1 MGAARFLQAR
11 WRQALK
17 GALFVSGSAS
27 IALLGKQSVRCDAGR
42 STAVWNA
49 KKTPQTPEESALDK
63 LVKSGVKPGEK
74 ENKDDAGAG
83 GDAEP
88 KSAWETMT
96 DRLGTAEG
104 YFSSSDWSADW
115 SAVFKD
121 YISPGWTFFSPDI
134 LRNLQRELSMAPGS
148 VADDVW
154 KEACDPSFNPSIV
167 EEASVR
173 IGGTLCPEEEAFLS
187 DRRKVV
193 ARNLASYLGVPEDE
207 VHPDDVPVIAMCAS
221 GGGLRALIAG
231 TGSYMAAKE
240 AGLWDCLTYTAGVSG
255 SCWLQTLF
263 NSSIGGQDFGKM
275 IDHLKARL
283 HTHIAFPPEALDIL
297 TTPPTNKYLLRGV
310 IEKLKGDP
318 KADFGLVDVY
328 GILLAARLMVPQDT
342 AALNDSDLQL
352 SSQRAVVKGGAN
364 PMPIYTAVR
373 HEIPKP
379 SKPGASEDELEEISK
394 RESWFQ
400 WFEFTPYELF
410 CEELAAGIPT
420 WAVGRNFKNGKGIA
434 AAHGYAVPELRVPA
448 LMGVWGS
455 AFCATLAH
463 YYREIRPAFMGLA
476 GFSSIDALIEGKSE
490 DLTRVHPIDP
500 ATVPNFVLGM
510 EGKLPDSC
518 PDSVFQDSHLRLMD
532 AGMSNNL
539 PIYPLLRPGRNVD
552 LIVAFDVSADS
563 KEANWLSV
571 VDGYAHQRGIKGWPI
586 GAGWPKSNASPE
598 ETADIIAEEAQLTK
612 EEADKKVA
620 AAQKASKGRTPDSRG
635 NDPDLTFCNIWL
647 GTTEERISSAEP
659 PPSKR
664 LFHEAALNEKDSE
677 FHLTQPHAGIAV
689 AYFPLLPNPACL
701 ALPDPDK
708 DEPDAERKI
717 LDPLEEDYLST
728 WNFIYTAEQIDSA
741 VHLAKCNFSEGEDQ
755 LKRVVRGIYERKK
768 RERLQREKDAARTST
783 SYLA

>member
-17 GALFVSGSAS
+17 GALFVTGSAS
-27 IALLGKQSVRCDAGR
+27 LALLGKQNVRCDAGR
-42 STAVWNA
+42 SAAAWNA
-49 KKTPQTPEESALDK
+49 KKTAPTPEESALAK
-63 LVKSGVKPGEK
+63 LVKPEGKEAGEK
-74 ENKDDAGAG
+74 KDADA
-83 GDAEP
+83 DVTP
-88 KSAWETMT
+88 KSAWETLA

-104 YFSSSDWSADW
+104 YFSSSDWSSDW

-121 YISPGWTFFSPDI
+121 YISPGWTLLSPEI

-154 KEACDPSFNPSIV
+154 KEACDPQFNPSII
-167 EEASVR
+167 EEANVR
-173 IGGTLCPEEEAFLS
+173 IGNTLCPEEQAFLS
-187 DRRKVV
+187 DRRRVIAK
-193 ARNLASYLGVPEDE
+193 NLAAYLGLPEAE

-231 TGSYMAAKE
+231 TGSYMAAKD

-275 IDHLKARL
+275 IDHLKSRL
-283 HTHIAFPPEALDIL
+283 QTHIAFPPEALDL
-297 TTPPTNKYLLRGV
+297 VTSPPTNKYLLRGV

-342 AALNDSDLQL
+342 AALTDSDLQL
-352 SSQRAVVKGGAN
+352 SSQRAVVNGGAN
-364 PMPIYTAVR
+364 PMPIYTAIR

-379 SKPGASEDELEEISK
+379 TQTDASEDELKEIA
-394 RESWFQ
+394 RQESWFQ
-400 WFEFTPYELF
+400 WFEFSPYELF
-410 CEELAAGIPT
+410 CEEFEAGIPT
-420 WAVGRNFKNGKGIA
+420 WAVGRNFKDGKGIS

-463 YYREIRPAFMGLA
+463 YYKEIRPAFMGLA

-500 ATVPNFVLGM
+500 ATVPNFVLGL

-518 PDSVFQDSHLRLMD
+518 PESVFQDSHLRLMD

-586 GAGWPKSNASPE
+586 GAGWPKSNATPS
-598 ETADIIAEEAQLTK
+598 ETADIIAEESQTTK

-620 AAQKASKGRTPDSRG
+620 SAQEAS
-635 NDPDLTFCNIWL
+635 NDLTFCNIWL
-647 GTTEERISSAEP
+647 GTTEERIASADP

-664 LFHEAALNEKDSE
+664 LFHSSGNKEDDSE

-689 AYFPLLPNPACL
+689 AYFPLLPNPACR

-708 DEPDAERKI
+708 DEKDGEPRI

-728 WNFIYTAEQIDSA
+728 WNFIYTPEQIDSA
-741 VHLAKCNFSEGEDQ
+741 VHLAKSNFAEGEDQ

-768 RERLQREKDAARTST
+768 RERIQREMEGARTSA
-783 SYLA
+783 SYMA